1 MAMENVYFT
10 TQMPVGPECTRKPRE
25 RQKPYNLK
33 QKARPQKNAP
43 RTAAKPTKTSKR
55 ETLTGADWKAVF
67 AYVDEHPSASQN
79 DIVRHFSS
87 KKEGALVFNQSTLS
101 RKLNSR
107 LELEDRFASYPN
119 ALSSKRMRVV
129 TRPDVERALILWVR
143 HMEERGETVTGP
155 MLKEK
160 RRKFEEQ
167 LDVPEQEHLQGDG
180 WVAPFCRAFGIKE
193 RRRHGE
199 AGSVDL
205 EAVEAERKCVG
216 LIMAAYAPKDRWNI
230 DETSLF
236 PLYVSSCFHAHLH
249 Y

>member
-1 MAMENVYFT
+1 
-10 TQMPVGPECTRKPRE
+10 MPTGPERTRKPRE
-25 RQKPYNLK
+25 TQKPYNLK
-33 QKARPQKNAP
+33 QKARPLKNAP
-43 RTAAKPTKTSKR
+43 RTAAKPAKTSKR

-67 AYVDEHPSASQN
+67 AYVDEHPAASQT

-87 KKEGALVFNQSTLS
+87 QKEGALVFNQSTLS
-101 RKLNSR
+101 RKLKSR
-107 LELEDRFASYPN
+107 PELEDRFASYPN

-143 HMEERGETVTGP
+143 HMEEKGEAVTGP
-155 MLKEK
+155 MMKEK
-160 RRKFEEQ
+160 RRKFEEH
-167 LDVPEQEHLQGDG
+167 LHVPEQERLQGDG

-199 AGSVDL
+199 SGSVDL
-205 EAVEAERKCVG
+205 EDVEEERKRIG

-236 PLYVSSCFHAHLH
+236 PLYVESCLYASLN